1 MHRWLLVLLVLGSYM
16 LLLPVEHW
24 GTRLLQT
31 VSIFVLAGWLALWYE
46 QAMED

>member
-1 MHRWLLVLLVLGSYM
+1 MHRWLLVLLVLGSY
-16 LLLPVEHW
+16 LLLPVENW

-31 VSIFVLAGWLALWYE
+31 VSIFVLAGWLTLWYE